1 MTGSAALVSAGGAI
15 GMGRVVVVVVEVVDV
30 VVGVVLVVV
39 EGVTVVVVEVANATS
54 TLPPEH
60 APVTM
65 AVPTPRTMAVKEK
78 RRDIVISLPV
88 SEATRWQRGHHQ
100 RYTKV
105 CRFLGTTILRCEEN
119 QAEYVQSR

>member
-39 EGVTVVVVEVANATS
+39 EGVTVVVVEVVNATS
-54 TLPPEH
+54 SLPPEH

-65 AVPTPRTMAVKEK
+65 AVQTPRTMAAKEK

-88 SEATRWQRGHHQ
+88 S
-100 RYTKV
+100 
-105 CRFLGTTILRCEEN
+105 
-119 QAEYVQSR
+119 

>member
-15 GMGRVVVVVVEVVDV
+15 GMGRVVVVVEVVEVVVDV

-39 EGVTVVVVEVANATS
+39 EGVTVVVVEVVNATS
-54 TLPPEH
+54 SLPPEH

-65 AVPTPRTMAVKEK
+65 AVQTPRTMAAKEK

-88 SEATRWQRGHHQ
+88 S
-100 RYTKV
+100 
-105 CRFLGTTILRCEEN
+105 
-119 QAEYVQSR
+119 

>member
-15 GMGRVVVVVVEVVDV
+15 GVGRVVVVVVEVVDEVVDV

-39 EGVTVVVVEVANATS
+39 EGVTVVVVEVVNANS
-54 TLPPEH
+54 SFPPEH

-65 AVPTPRTMAVKEK
+65 AVQTPRTMAVKEK

-88 SEATRWQRGHHQ
+88 S
-100 RYTKV
+100 
-105 CRFLGTTILRCEEN
+105 
-119 QAEYVQSR
+119 

>member
-39 EGVTVVVVEVANATS
+39 EGVTVVVVEEVNATS
-54 TLPPEH
+54 SLPPEN
-60 APVTM
+60 APVTTT
-65 AVPTPRTMAVKEK
+65 VPTLRTMAVKEK

-88 SEATRWQRGHHQ
+88 S
-100 RYTKV
+100 
-105 CRFLGTTILRCEEN
+105 
-119 QAEYVQSR
+119 

>member
-15 GMGRVVVVVVEVVDV
+15 GVGRVVVVVVEVVDV

-39 EGVTVVVVEVANATS
+39 EGVTVVVVEVVNATS
-54 TLPPEH
+54 SLPSEH

-65 AVPTPRTMAVKEK
+65 AVQTPRTMAAKEK

-88 SEATRWQRGHHQ
+88 S
-100 RYTKV
+100 
-105 CRFLGTTILRCEEN
+105 
-119 QAEYVQSR
+119 

>member
-39 EGVTVVVVEVANATS
+39 EGVTVVVVEVVNATS
-54 TLPPEH
+54 SLPPEH

-65 AVPTPRTMAVKEK
+65 AVQTPKTMAAKEK

-88 SEATRWQRGHHQ
+88 S
-100 RYTKV
+100 
-105 CRFLGTTILRCEEN
+105 
-119 QAEYVQSR
+119 

>member
-39 EGVTVVVVEVANATS
+39 EGVTVVVVEEVNATS
-54 TLPPEH
+54 SLPPEH
-60 APVTM
+60 APVTTT
-65 AVPTPRTMAVKEK
+65 VPTLRTMAVKEK

-88 SEATRWQRGHHQ
+88 S
-100 RYTKV
+100 
-105 CRFLGTTILRCEEN
+105 
-119 QAEYVQSR
+119 

>member
-15 GMGRVVVVVVEVVDV
+15 GMGRVVVVVEVVEVVVDV

-39 EGVTVVVVEVANATS
+39 EGVTVVVVEVVNATS
-54 TLPPEH
+54 SLPPEH

-65 AVPTPRTMAVKEK
+65 AVQTPRTMAVKEK

-88 SEATRWQRGHHQ
+88 S
-100 RYTKV
+100 
-105 CRFLGTTILRCEEN
+105 
-119 QAEYVQSR
+119 

>member
-15 GMGRVVVVVVEVVDV
+15 GVGRVVVEVVDVVVDV

-39 EGVTVVVVEVANATS
+39 EGVTVVVVEVVNATS
-54 TLPPEH
+54 SLPPEH

-65 AVPTPRTMAVKEK
+65 AVQTPKTMAAKEK

-88 SEATRWQRGHHQ
+88 S
-100 RYTKV
+100 
-105 CRFLGTTILRCEEN
+105 
-119 QAEYVQSR
+119 

>member
-39 EGVTVVVVEVANATS
+39 EGVTVVVVEVVNATS
-54 TLPPEH
+54 SLPPEH

-65 AVPTPRTMAVKEK
+65 AGQTPRTIAVKEK

-88 SEATRWQRGHHQ
+88 S
-100 RYTKV
+100 
-105 CRFLGTTILRCEEN
+105 
-119 QAEYVQSR
+119 

>member
-88 SEATRWQRGHHQ
+88 S
-100 RYTKV
+100 
-105 CRFLGTTILRCEEN
+105 
-119 QAEYVQSR
+119 

>member
-39 EGVTVVVVEVANATS
+39 EGVTVVVVEVVNATS
-54 TLPPEH
+54 SLPPEH

-65 AVPTPRTMAVKEK
+65 AVQTPRTMAVKEK

-88 SEATRWQRGHHQ
+88 S
-100 RYTKV
+100 
-105 CRFLGTTILRCEEN
+105 
-119 QAEYVQSR
+119 

>member
-39 EGVTVVVVEVANATS
+39 EGVTVVVVEVVNATS

-65 AVPTPRTMAVKEK
+65 AVQTPRTMAVKEK

-88 SEATRWQRGHHQ
+88 S
-100 RYTKV
+100 
-105 CRFLGTTILRCEEN
+105 
-119 QAEYVQSR
+119 

>member
-15 GMGRVVVVVVEVVDV
+15 GVGRVVVVVEVVDVVVDV

-39 EGVTVVVVEVANATS
+39 EGVTVVVVEVVNAS
-54 TLPPEH
+54 SSLPPAH

-65 AVPTPRTMAVKEK
+65 AVQTPRTMAAKEK

-88 SEATRWQRGHHQ
+88 S
-100 RYTKV
+100 
-105 CRFLGTTILRCEEN
+105 
-119 QAEYVQSR
+119 

>member
-39 EGVTVVVVEVANATS
+39 EGVTVVVVEVVNATS
-54 TLPPEH
+54 SLPPEH

-65 AVPTPRTMAVKEK
+65 AVQTPRTMAAKEK
-78 RRDIVISLPV
+78 RRDSVISLPV
-88 SEATRWQRGHHQ
+88 S
-100 RYTKV
+100 
-105 CRFLGTTILRCEEN
+105 
-119 QAEYVQSR
+119 

>member
-39 EGVTVVVVEVANATS
+39 EGVTVVVVEVVNAAS
-54 TLPPEH
+54 SLPPEH
-60 APVTM
+60 APVTT
-65 AVPTPRTMAVKEK
+65 AVQTPRTMAVKEK

-88 SEATRWQRGHHQ
+88 S
-100 RYTKV
+100 
-105 CRFLGTTILRCEEN
+105 
-119 QAEYVQSR
+119 

>member
-39 EGVTVVVVEVANATS
+39 EGVTVVVVEVVNATS
-54 TLPPEH
+54 SLPPEH
-60 APVTM
+60 APVTTT
-65 AVPTPRTMAVKEK
+65 VPTLRTMAVKEK

-88 SEATRWQRGHHQ
+88 S
-100 RYTKV
+100 
-105 CRFLGTTILRCEEN
+105 
-119 QAEYVQSR
+119 